1 MFFLS
6 KYVLLWNKKVVG
18 VPTHVLRG
26 KDVTKVGNCNFH
38 KKKKILGSHHDFVR
52 EKEDQKLSEKYF
64 IITVL
69 KNGP

>member
-6 KYVLLWNKKVVG
+6 KSVLLWNEKVVG
-18 VPTHVLRG
+18 VPTHVRWG

-38 KKKKILGSHHDFVR
+38 KKKILGSYHDFVR

-64 IITVL
+64 IITYL
-69 KNGP
+69 KKGP